1 MAQVINTNI
10 MSLNA
15 QRNLN
20 VSQGSMATSLERL
33 SSGLRINRAKDDAA
47 GLALS
52 AKFETQMRAD
62 AMNIRNAGD
71 GISFAQAAEA
81 ALAEVQNM
89 AQRVAELTV
98 QKESGLQ
105 EASLISL
112 EIVALVS
119 EINAQLGTKFAG
131 NSINSATGITAV
143 SVVVGAGTAV
153 AAATA
158 GGIDEAYIES
168 VAKARASYGAAS
180 NRLESKVHYLEASY
194 ESNAAAKGR
203 IMDAD
208 FAVETANLTRAQ
220 ILQQAGT
227 AMLAQANALP
237 QNVLSLL
244 R

>member
-1 MAQVINTNI
+1 MPQVINTNI

-15 QRNLN
+15 QRSLN
-20 VSQGSMATSLERL
+20 VSQSSMATSLERL

-47 GLALS
+47 GLALA
-52 AKFETQMRAD
+52 AKFETQMRSD

-89 AQRVAELTV
+89 AQRILELEV

-105 EASLISL
+105 DGTKIDL
-112 EIVALVS
+112 EISALEA
-119 EINAQLGTKFAG
+119 EISSQLATTFAEQA
-131 NSINSATGITAV
+131 INGGSFTAAGV
-143 SVVVGAGTAV
+143 SV
-153 AAATA
+153 
-158 GGIDEAYIES
+158 GGVSVDNSTIDASFIDS
-168 VAKARASYGAAS
+168 VAEARATYGAQV
-180 NRLESKVHYLEASY
+180 NRLEAKVRYLEASY
-194 ESNAAAKGR
+194 ESNAAANGR

-208 FAVETANLTRAQ
+208 FARETANLTRTQ